1 MKFCLFAQN
10 SSQVKPKKSNFD
22 TLNKRIRWYRK
33 IHRLTGFYL
42 FAFLLIVAITGIL
55 LGWKKNSF
63 GIISADNH
71 VGTTVSTNQW
81 LPVFELNEI
90 ANQQLKLHTN
100 HAISTALDRID
111 ISPDKGQIKFIYKNN
126 YYAIQLDGANG
137 NLLLV
142 EYRLADL
149 LENIHDGSILDKILQ
164 TNTNFFKLTFTSI
177 TGLAIVLFSFTGF
190 WLYYG
195 PKKVKQNNSI

>member
-1 MKFCLFAQN
+1 MKSAKNNLNTLAQR
-10 SSQVKPKKSNFD
+10 V
-22 TLNKRIRWYRK
+22 RWYRK
-33 IHRLTGFYL
+33 IHRLSGFYL
-42 FAFLLIVAITGIL
+42 FVLLLIVAITGIL

-71 VGTTVSTNQW
+71 VGTTVSTEKW
-81 LPVFELNEI
+81 LSVFELNEI

-100 HAISTALDRID
+100 HAISTELDRID
-111 ISPDKGQIKFIYKNN
+111 IRPDKGQIKFIYKNN

-137 NLLLV
+137 NLLLF

-149 LENIHDGSILDKILQ
+149 MENIHDGSILDKIFQ
-164 TNTNFFKLTFTSI
+164 TNNNFFKLIFTSI
-177 TGLAIVLFSFTGF
+177 TGLAIVIFSFTGF

-195 PKKVKQNNSI
+195 PKKLKKTT

>member
-1 MKFCLFAQN
+1 MKPTHN
-10 SSQVKPKKSNFD
+10 NVD
-22 TLNKRIRWYRK
+22 TLTKRIRWYRK
-33 IHRLTGFYL
+33 IHRLSGFYL
-42 FAFLLIVAITGIL
+42 FALLLIVAITGIL

-63 GIISADNH
+63 GLISTENH
-71 VGTTVSTNQW
+71 KGITISTQNW
-81 LPVFELNEI
+81 LPVFQLNEI
-90 ANQQLKLHTN
+90 ANQQLIRYTN
-100 HAISTALDRID
+100 PEISTELDRID
-111 ISPDKGQIKFIYKNN
+111 IRPEIGMVKFIYKNH

-149 LENIHDGSILDKILQ
+149 LENIHDGSILDTIFQ
-164 TNTNFFKLTFTSI
+164 TNTSFFKLIFTSI

-195 PKKVKQNNSI
+195 PIKLKKSAFKN

>member
-1 MKFCLFAQN
+1 M
-10 SSQVKPKKSNFD
+10 KPKKSNFD

-33 IHRLTGFYL
+33 IHRLSGFYL
-42 FAFLLIVAITGIL
+42 FALLLIVAITGIL
-55 LGWKKNSF
+55 LGWKKNSL
-63 GIISADNH
+63 GIISAENH
-71 VGTTVSTNQW
+71 KGSTVSTEKW

-100 HAISTALDRID
+100 QTISTVLDRID
-111 ISPDKGQIKFIYKNN
+111 IRPENGQIKFIYKNN

-142 EYRLADL
+142 EYRLADV
-149 LENIHDGSILDKILQ
+149 LENIHDGSILDKIFQ
-164 TNTNFFKLTFTSI
+164 TNNNFFKLIFTSI

-190 WLYYG
+190 WLYYA
-195 PKKVKQNNSI
+195 PKKLKKST